1 MQSFV
6 LSIMLS
12 YEIDFGGR
20 QFEIAFTQPMIN
32 YCVERE
38 EGGPRRMVDLPDR
51 LMSNFD
57 KRA

>member
-1 MQSFV
+1 MINYCVFSNV
-6 LSIMLS
+6 SLMACS
-12 YEIDFGGR
+12 
-20 QFEIAFTQPMIN
+20 QPMIN

-38 EGGPRRMVDLPDR
+38 EGGERRVVDLPDR

>member
-1 MQSFV
+1 MTV
-6 LSIMLS
+6 R
-12 YEIDFGGR
+12 EDDFSPLCV
-20 QFEIAFTQPMIN
+20 FKCVTDACSQPMIN

-38 EGGPRRMVDLPDR
+38 EGGARRVVDLPDR